1 MGTFL
6 KGYHNFTFS
15 ILQSTLKKGYH
26 NSTFYIL
33 HFTFSFIIFFSYI
46 CTHENNYPHKP
57 EV

>member
-26 NSTFYIL
+26 NSTFYII

-57 EV
+57 